1 MKPQPSFTLFF
12 TKQQSKKRSSKSR
25 QQGWMM
31 IEIILCLALFSVVLH
46 LAQRQSE
53 AQWQSVQLAEEQRK
67 HVENQQKQT
76 SMTQL
81 VGDVSWVKD
90 DNVELGITY
99 PNCESCRGSQLQ
111 DWLHASLHKVF
122 AEESDE

>member
-1 MKPQPSFTLFF
+1 MKFHFVRNSRTSNL
-12 TKQQSKKRSSKSR
+12 RSRQR

-67 HVENQQKQT
+67 RFENQQKQT
-76 SMTQL
+76 AMTQL

-90 DNVELGITY
+90 DNAELGLAY
-99 PNCESCRGSQLQ
+99 PNCQSCSGSQLQ
-111 DWLHASLHKVF
+111 DWFHAALHEVS
-122 AEESDE
+122 AEEAN